1 MPDIK
6 QLARL
11 AAPSANVGSRI
22 LPQFVGVGG
31 TLASAAAATNPY
43 AALIAAAPYI
53 IQGGIGLGQLIAGGK
68 KRQDIDTSVNPIY
81 QQQVQETKNLAQSTS
96 QAFDTAR
103 RNLASQ
109 YAANL
114 SAAQRG
120 ATSSGS
126 LLRQQQVA
134 SRAAAQGGAQIY
146 MGELQ
151 AQRSDLERTMQAKS
165 NLARAQERSQALKNQ
180 IAMQENAALDQM
192 QASGVSNMFGA
203 LQGYAT
209 YNIAKEQSEA
219 MKSGAFN
226 WMNRTLY
233 NK

>member
-1 MPDIK
+1 MPPKVNPTDI
-6 QLARL
+6 
-11 AAPSANVGSRI
+11 V
-22 LPQFVGVGG
+22 
-31 TLASAAAATNPY
+31 TAAASLSNPY
-43 AALIAAAPYI
+43 AALIKAAPYI

-103 RNLASQ
+103 RGLASQ

-134 SRAAAQGGAQIY
+134 SRAATQGGAQIY

-151 AQRSDLERTMQAKS
+151 AQRSDFERTMQAKS

-192 QASGVSNMFGA
+192 QAAGVSNMFGA

-209 YNIAKEQSEA
+209 YNIAKEQGQA
-219 MKSGAFN
+219 MKDAAKEWASGMFN
-226 WMNRTLY
+226 
-233 NK
+233 NKR

>member
-1 MPDIK
+1 MP
-6 QLARL
+6 
-11 AAPSANVGSRI
+11 RI
-22 LPQFVGVGG
+22 
-31 TLASAAAATNPY
+31 TDLASLAGTMMPAAAAANPY
-43 AALIAAAPYI
+43 AALITAAPYI

-68 KRQDIDTSVNPIY
+68 KRQDVDTSVNPIY

-103 RNLASQ
+103 RGLASQ

-114 SAAQRG
+114 AAAQRG

-134 SRAAAQGGAQIY
+134 SRAATQGGAQIY

-151 AQRSDLERTMQAKS
+151 AQRSDFERTMQAKS
-165 NLARAQERSQALKNQ
+165 NLARAQERSQALKND
-180 IAMQENAALDQM
+180 IAMKENAALDQM
-192 QASGVSNMFGA
+192 QASGVGNMFGA